1 MAFWG
6 VELKPDK
13 VAPFVPPP
21 EAVDGKLHVSQVG
34 RTMLDVSRVASRAS
48 TSHFYQNAS
57 AQMKWVKAC
66 CWVPSLC
73 SASAVFGPPFMR
85 FSCKRHSDLRAGGWC
100 RRPLLGTP
108 HPAAVQC

>member
-34 RTMLDVSRVASRAS
+34 RTMLEISWVACDLEQDPTTFNTMQDVSA
-48 TSHFYQNAS
+48 
-57 AQMKWVKAC
+57 
-66 CWVPSLC
+66 
-73 SASAVFGPPFMR
+73 
-85 FSCKRHSDLRAGGWC
+85 
-100 RRPLLGTP
+100 
-108 HPAAVQC
+108 